1 MDFWKVVSLRAMKRI
16 VLKSIYIYILK
27 YTIIGMGKVTR
38 VLTYL
43 GLQNKGTNSYVLYGT
58 GMQLPIL
65 FYKMHVTIP
74 VGQDQKHT

>member
-1 MDFWKVVSLRAMKRI
+1 
-16 VLKSIYIYILK
+16 
-27 YTIIGMGKVTR
+27 MGKATR

-65 FYKMHVTIP
+65 FNKMHVTIP